1 MKNLLLILGAFV
13 LGSSVEATTLDKNTM
28 VSSVFGYNNSVI
40 FVENGITFSV
50 YPDGE
55 FDFYIDNRVNFGAN
69 LNFRRSNITFNSGF
83 DYSPFV
89 QYDDF
94 GAVIQIENVPVYY
107 DFYGRVSQIGGINI
121 WYNNGRLRRVGGLR
135 VFYNNRGMFYRFNGF
150 VNVYNRYYVYSP
162 FHDYFARPALGF
174 CLVYNRPYRR
184 LYNPIR
190 YTWYRP
196 YINNSRRFYAQVGR
210 DYRYHYRPEREMLYR
225 NDRRVVARENRGRRD
240 NGYIRDNGQFRD
252 SGRAMRSN
260 TTTPIARTNKR
271 SDGYRS
277 GRTDKARVNERNGNR
292 SSSFARGNEKA
303 RVNERNGNR
312 SSSFAR
318 GNEKAKLSKR
328 SESRSSGINRS
339 TAPSNTKRSTARAA
353 DFRKDGRSMSRSV
366 TTQKE
371 MRKPSGTKAVRKSTS
386 VASRSKASSRTPES
400 RKSVSSRS
408 GKDMKARSASR
419 TVSTR
424 SRRVLER

>member
-69 LNFRRSNITFNSGF
+69 INFRRSNITFNTGF

-135 VFYNNRGMFYRFNGF
+135 VYYNNRGMFHRFNGF

-162 FHDYFARPALGF
+162 FHDFFARPALGF

-184 LYNPIR
+184 FYNPIR

-196 YINNSRRFYAQVGR
+196 YINNTRRFYARVGR
-210 DYRYHYRPEREMLYR
+210 DYRYHYRPERERLYR

-240 NGYIRDNGQFRD
+240 NGYIRDNGQFRNSD
-252 SGRAMRSN
+252 RAMRSN
-260 TTTPIARTNKR
+260 RSTPVARTNKR

-277 GRTDKARVNERNGNR
+277 GRTDKARVNERVGNR
-292 SSSFARGNEKA
+292 SSSYARGNEKA
-303 RVNERNGNR
+303 RVNERNGSR

-318 GNEKAKLSKR
+318 GSEKARLSNR
-328 SESRSSGINRS
+328 TDGRSSGITRS
-339 TAPSNTKRSTARAA
+339 KAPSKMKSSSARSA
-353 DFRKDGRSMSRSV
+353 DYRKDGRSVSRSV
-366 TTQKE
+366 TARKE
-371 MRKPSGTKAVRKSTS
+371 VRKPSDSRTVRKSTS
-386 VASRSKASSRTPES
+386 VASRSKGNSRTTVS
-400 RKSVSSRS
+400 RKTVSSRS

-419 TVSTR
+419 TATTR
-424 SRRVLER
+424 SRRVQ